1 MLPAYGILANFCCVT
16 HFSVLNTAEQ
26 NATKARMYKGRNLGV
41 FAPSWKFFYL
51 VKRRINKSST
61 FNLTPRIF
69 LDPKTPPPLST
80 WRGAGTPRTSEWRR
94 GEVVR
99 CRDEKES
106 SWSFAPSWKKLK
118 SWNEE

>member
-61 FNLTPRIF
+61 FNLTREYFSIRKLRLPS
-69 LDPKTPPPLST
+69 P
-80 WRGAGTPRTSEWRR
+80 R
-94 GEVVR
+94 GEGQEHPERRSGEGVR
-99 CRDEKES
+99 S
-106 SWSFAPSWKKLK
+106 
-118 SWNEE
+118 